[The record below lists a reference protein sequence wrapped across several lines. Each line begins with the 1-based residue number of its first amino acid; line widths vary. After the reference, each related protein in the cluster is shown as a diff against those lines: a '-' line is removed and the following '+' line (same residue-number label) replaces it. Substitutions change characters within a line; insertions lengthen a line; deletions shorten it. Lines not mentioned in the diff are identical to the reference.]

1 MSFQTNFRELS
12 QGAKRALSKTQI
24 KKQIRSY
31 LDCIVDCPDVLATDL
46 QLSVTQFRDT
56 YLYQTMFDKYC
67 ELDLESADLRR
78 EACIEKYLACEDACR
93 ETNNRFRGSEF
104 QNTKFHHLLMLTR
117 QKISDILGPWDEE
130 YLYSDCGFGPGAT
143 LSKKSPYL
151 DTAFK
156 FEGTPTTT
164 VRLLR
169 RVQDWVKPIWD
180 KFQLVDTAKFTTV
193 PKNAK
198 IDRPIEIQADLCIF
212 FQKSLGKII
221 RRKMKG
227 LPVGRAYTLDLNNQD
242 INRQLAYLASIDG
255 TLATLDLSSAS
266 DLIAFELVSY
276 LIEDAGWFDALLTTR
291 MDYVSICDKPLEKF
305 SAMGNGYTWEL
316 QSLIFYSMIWAVTQ
330 VNGGH
335 GEVTATFGDDII
347 CRSSDVDL
355 LIEFLTFCGF
365 KVNTRKSHWTGFF
378 RESCGKH
385 YYHGVDVSPFYI
397 RSPLIYENDV
407 FKCHNRIFE
416 WATALGFKDQRL
428 KPLLAWLKGHSSLS
442 DLRIP
447 HGVGDVG
454 FATCADDFSE
464 RTPFYKGWRHDG
476 FIFRVLQPERSLLTW
491 YGIGTL
497 HKALSVGS
505 TEISNSDIPFG
516 AIREKLR
523 WQRSHAWPSFGAWV

>member
-1 MSFQTNFRELS
+1 MSSQTYFRELS

-24 KKQIRSY
+24 KQQLRNN
-31 LDCIVDCPDVLATDL
+31 LDCIVDVPDVLGANL

-56 YLYQTMFDKYC
+56 YLYQTVFDKYC
-67 ELDLESADLRR
+67 ELDAESANMRR
-78 EACIEKYLACEDACR
+78 DACIEKYYACEELCR
-93 ETNNRFRGSEF
+93 DTNFRFVMGFHRGSE
-104 QNTKFHHLLMLTR
+104 FHHLLMLTR
-117 QKISDILGPWDEE
+117 QKISEILGPWEE
-130 YLYSDCGFGPGAT
+130 AYLYDDCGFGPGAS

-156 FEGTPTTT
+156 FEGVPTTT
-164 VRLLR
+164 VKLLR

-180 KFQLVDTAKFTTV
+180 KYQLVDAAKFTTV

-212 FQKSLGKII
+212 FQKSLGKTI

-227 LPVGRAYTLDLNNQD
+227 LPIGRGFTLDLNDQGV
-242 INRQLAYLASIDG
+242 NRELARLGSISGD
-255 TLATLDLSSAS
+255 LATLDLSSAS
-266 DLIAFELVSY
+266 DLISYELVNY

-330 VNGGH
+330 VNGGDSK
-335 GEVTATFGDDII
+335 VIATFGDDII
-347 CRSSDVDL
+347 CRSSDSTL
-355 LIEFLTFCGF
+355 LMEFLSFCGF
-365 KVNTRKSHWTGFF
+365 KVNTKKSHWTGFF

-385 YYHGVDVSPFYI
+385 YYHGVDVSPFYV
-397 RSPLIYENDV
+397 RGPLV
-407 FKCHNRIFE
+407 FEHDIFKMHNRLFE
-416 WATALGFKDQRL
+416 WSVNLGFKDRRL
-428 KPLLAWLKGHSSLS
+428 LPIMDWLKSHSSLS
-442 DLRIP
+442 DLNIP
-447 HGVGDVG
+447 YGIGDVG
-454 FATCADDFSE
+454 FISCSNDFSA

-476 FIFRVLQPERSLLTW
+476 YIFKVLRPERSILTW

-505 TEISNSDIPFG
+505 SELSASDIPFG
-516 AIREKLR
+516 ADREKLR
-523 WQRSHAWPSFGAWV
+523 WQRSHAWPSFGDWV